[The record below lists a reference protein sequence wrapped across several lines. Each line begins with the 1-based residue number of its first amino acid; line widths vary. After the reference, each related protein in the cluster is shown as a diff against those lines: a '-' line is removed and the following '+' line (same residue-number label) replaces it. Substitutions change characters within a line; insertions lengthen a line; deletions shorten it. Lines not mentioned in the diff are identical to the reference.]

1 MVVMVMMI
9 IITRMIVAKM
19 MMTNRLNTKMSKVTL
34 APPST
39 SLALVTSCSS
49 SLGSRPPQQWLLGN
63 GSQGTGEGIST
74 ILT

>member
-9 IITRMIVAKM
+9 VMTRMIV
-19 MMTNRLNTKMSKVTL
+19 TKMVVTKRLKTKVSKVTL

>member
-9 IITRMIVAKM
+9 IMTRMIVTKM
-19 MMTNRLNTKMSKVTL
+19 MMTNRPNTKMSKVTL